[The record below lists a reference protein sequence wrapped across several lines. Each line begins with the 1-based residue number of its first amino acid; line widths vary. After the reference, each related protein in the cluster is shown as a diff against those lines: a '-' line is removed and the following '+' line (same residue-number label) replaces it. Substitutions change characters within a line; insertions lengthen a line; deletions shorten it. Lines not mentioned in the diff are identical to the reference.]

1 MYGQR
6 DHSLEEMKDITPAMD
21 RQKDFKGKRL
31 QEGWPFEKLH
41 YSDQAEFTRNME
53 AKQVDGIRWRLDL
66 LSACDASQWFAE
78 VGEVKGCS
86 CDIRTIVLQ
95 TYTCHVTYNC
105 PI

>member
-6 DHSLEEMKDITPAMD
+6 DHSLEEMKDIIPAMD
-21 RQKDFKGKRL
+21 RQKFLREKDYRRGGRLKNCIILLKQSL
-31 QEGWPFEKLH
+31 QETKG
-41 YSDQAEFTRNME
+41 ME

-86 CDIRTIVLQ
+86 WDNRTIVL
-95 TYTCHVTYNC
+95 
-105 PI
+105 

>member
-6 DHSLEEMKDITPAMD
+6 DHTLEEMKDITPAMD
-21 RQKDFKGKRL
+21 RQKDYKEKDYRRGGRLNKCIILLKQSL
-31 QEGWPFEKLH
+31 QETKEGW
-41 YSDQAEFTRNME
+41 E

-86 CDIRTIVLQ
+86 WDICAIVL
-95 TYTCHVTYNC
+95 
-105 PI
+105 